1 MKELMKELAEEKR
14 EAIDIAKELG
24 YLSKFPGMKER
35 IRSAKTVTEI
45 DRVLITARHAL
56 CN

>member
-1 MKELMKELAEEKR
+1 MKELIEELAEEKR